1 MKKLASVREITKIN
15 PIIGSEN
22 FERAI
27 IDNGWSVV
35 IDKDEYTVGQKVL
48 YIQPGTWVP
57 IKLASVGQPG
67 IYNGVKGGQLQI
79 IKKSGVYSEGLIV
92 PLDKVKDINED
103 SDFDQIYNIQKWKR
117 AISEEFSGISKG
129 VYPSYI
135 EVPSFEEAQNLYS
148 EIFVDHIDD
157 QYEITTKLDGIP
169 MTVYVKN
176 GRVGVL
182 SNGVNFKETET
193 NYFWKLARDINIVD
207 KMKEFYEDN
216 GKWSFAIHGVIV
228 GEGIY
233 GNAEKVKGRRFF
245 MHDIYDIKNK
255 KMLSPDKR
263 HDLYVPLSEGTLLDH
278 LPVLVNRVTM
288 PYVAKTM
295 DKLVAYADGSSIA
308 PYTKRKGV
316 VFKSYTSD
324 FSFKVKSNLYSLAN
338 RM

>member
-1 MKKLASVREITKIN
+1 MKKIASIREITNIH
-15 PIIGSEN
+15 PIVGSEN
-22 FERAI
+22 FQRAI

-35 IDKDEYTVGQKVL
+35 IEKDEYSVGQKVL
-48 YIQPGTWVP
+48 YIQPGAWIP
-57 IKLASVGQPG
+57 SKLASVGQSG
-67 IYNGVKGGQLQI
+67 IYNGVRGSQLQI
-79 IKKSGVYSEGLIV
+79 IKKSGVYSEGFII
-92 PLDKVKDINED
+92 PLDKLQNINED
-103 SDFDQIYNIQKWKR
+103 SNIDEIYNIQKWER
-117 AISEEFSGISKG
+117 PISEEFCGISKG

-135 EVPSFEEAQNLYS
+135 EIPSYENAQNLYQ

-207 KMKEFYEDN
+207 KIKEFYEDN
-216 GKWSFAIHGVIV
+216 NKWSIAIHGVVV

-233 GNAEKVKGRRFF
+233 GNAEKIKGRRFF

-255 KMLSPDKR
+255 KMLNPEER
-263 HDLYVPLSEGTLLDH
+263 HKLYVPLSEGTLLDH

-288 PYVAKTM
+288 PYVAKRM

-316 VFKSYTSD
+316 VFKSYSSD
-324 FSFKVKSNLYSLAN
+324 FSFKVNSNLYSLAN
-338 RM
+338 RI